1 LAPSSSGLV
10 FDAERGPAMANLGV
24 P

>member
-1 LAPSSSGLV
+1 LAPSSSGLI